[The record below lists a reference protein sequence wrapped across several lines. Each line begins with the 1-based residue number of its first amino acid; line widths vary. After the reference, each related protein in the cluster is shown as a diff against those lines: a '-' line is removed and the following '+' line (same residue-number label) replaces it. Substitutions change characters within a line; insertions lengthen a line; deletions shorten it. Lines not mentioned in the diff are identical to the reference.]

1 MIEMSDLVAFVR
13 VVEAESLTRAAKSLG
28 ATKST
33 VSRRITRLEKHLG
46 SQLLHR
52 HSHKVTPTDRG
63 MVYFEFALRCIG
75 LLRDG
80 EFAVQ
85 IQQRQPQGVLRIA
98 VPHELDRTL
107 FGPLLTEYL
116 DQYPDVR
123 LVSILA
129 NEQVDLLRGDFDLAI
144 VAGNLPTT
152 GTSLIATKLGT
163 SENGVYASPEYVE
176 RHGMPQSHLD
186 LPRFDLLAWGINDA
200 RAQWRLSRADQEV
213 KVEFQPR
220 LICND
225 LTLLRHAVL
234 SGLGIS
240 ILPEFVCKHD
250 LAAGRMVAVLPDWH
264 APDIPY
270 YAIFPQ
276 HSAMPVRV
284 RTFIDFLV
292 DKLRPKLSWE
302 FELPVER

>member
-1 MIEMSDLVAFVR
+1 MIELSDLVAFAR
-13 VVEAESLTRAAKSLG
+13 VVETESLTRAARSLG
-28 ATKST
+28 TTKST
-33 VSRRITRLEKHLG
+33 ISRRITRLEEHLG

-52 HSHKVTPTDRG
+52 HSHKVTPTERG
-63 MVYFEFALRCIG
+63 MVFFEYALRCIG

-80 EFAVQ
+80 EMAVQ
-85 IQQRQPQGVLRIA
+85 IQQQQPQGVLRIA

-116 DQYPDVR
+116 DRYPDVR
-123 LVSILA
+123 LVSILV

-144 VAGNLPTT
+144 VAGHLPAA
-152 GTSLIATKLGT
+152 GTSLIATKLG
-163 SENGVYASPEYVE
+163 SSDNGVYASPEYVE

-186 LPRFDLLAWGINDA
+186 LPRFDLLAWGTNDA
-200 RAQWRLSRADQEV
+200 WKQWRLSRNDQEV
-213 KVEFQPR
+213 KVDFQPR

-234 SGLGIS
+234 SGLGVS

-250 LAAGRMVAVLPDWH
+250 LAVGRMVAVLPDWR
-264 APDIPY
+264 APDTSY

-284 RTFIDFLV
+284 RTFIDFIV
-292 DKLRPKLSWE
+292 EKLRPRLSWE
-302 FELPVER
+302 FDMPVG